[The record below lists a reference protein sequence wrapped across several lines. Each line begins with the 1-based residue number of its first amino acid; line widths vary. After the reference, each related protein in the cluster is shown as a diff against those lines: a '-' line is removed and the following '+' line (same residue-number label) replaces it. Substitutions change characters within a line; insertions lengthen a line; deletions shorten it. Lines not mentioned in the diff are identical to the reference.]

1 MFSEE
6 RFKEV
11 TNNSE
16 KGMAFQAEVDKEK
29 DRRRENTV
37 GVNMV
42 LAAAIRH
49 CEAIC
54 KCVEG
59 SVLEPC
65 LFQPC
70 FHVAGKT
77 GT

>member
-1 MFSEE
+1 MVSEE

-49 CEAIC
+49 
-54 KCVEG
+54 
-59 SVLEPC
+59 
-65 LFQPC
+65 
-70 FHVAGKT
+70 
-77 GT
+77 